1 MANPS
6 DNDEERALEPT
17 EQRIRKA
24 REEGQYP
31 QSRDLTTLLVLM
43 ALAVFTATLGP
54 TLFAQWVEVV
64 RAGLVFGS
72 VEAWSDHLSAWAA
85 GPLWLMILQLVGL
98 MLPVWLISVF
108 APLALVRFQA
118 VFAFQFNVSR
128 MDPLAGLGR
137 MVSMQ
142 TLTELLKNLLKVIVI
157 YGIGIAY
164 LLSLFS
170 GLSVLASQ
178 DIKQAL
184 AQTVSI
190 LQTGFL
196 FLMAPLLLVAGL
208 DVFLQWFNF
217 NKRMRMSRQEM
228 KEEMKESEGS
238 PEVRARLRQRQRQI
252 ATTRMMAALEKADVV
267 LVNPEHYAVAL
278 RYDAEKMAAPIVVAK
293 GLDDLALRMQDIA
306 RECEVPIA
314 RIPPLARL
322 MHHRLKVGE
331 AVPAQ
336 LFEAVA
342 KILAWAYELGDKTA
356 EESPPPE
363 IGPLPQL
370 ETPLP

>member
-1 MANPS
+1 MADPS
-6 DNDEERALEPT
+6 SNDEERALEPS

-43 ALAVFTATLGP
+43 ALAAFTVTLGP
-54 TLFAQWVEVV
+54 ALFSQWVEVMRV
-64 RAGLVFGS
+64 GLIFGP
-72 VEAWSDHLSAWAA
+72 VEAWTDHLASWAA
-85 GPLWLMILQLVGL
+85 GPLWHMVLQLIAL
-98 MLPVWLISVF
+98 MLPVWLISIF
-108 APLALVRFQA
+108 APLALVRFQP
-118 VFAFQFNVSR
+118 VFAFRFNASR

-137 MVSMQ
+137 MLSIQ
-142 TLTELLKNLLKVIVI
+142 TLTELVKNLLKVIVI

-170 GLSVLASQ
+170 GLSVFASQ
-178 DIKQAL
+178 DLKQAL
-184 AQTVSI
+184 AHTVTI
-190 LQTGFL
+190 LQRGFL
-196 FLMAPLLLVAGL
+196 FLMMPLLLVAAL

-238 PEVRARLRQRQRQI
+238 PEVRTRLRQRQRQI

-278 RYDAEKMAAPIVVAK
+278 RYDAEKMSAPIVVAK
-293 GLDDLALRMQDIA
+293 GLDDLALRMQAIA
-306 RECEVPIA
+306 RDSQVPIA

-322 MHHRLKVGE
+322 MHQRLKVGE

-356 EESPPPE
+356 EESPPPD
-363 IGPLPQL
+363 IGPLPAL
-370 ETPLP
+370 ESPQT

>member
-1 MANPS
+1 MADPS
-6 DNDEERALEPT
+6 NNDEERALEPT
-17 EQRIRKA
+17 EQRLRKA

-43 ALAVFTATLGP
+43 ALAVFTFTLGAK
-54 TLFAQWVEVV
+54 LFAHWIEVV
-64 RAGLVFGS
+64 RSGLIFGP
-72 VEAWSDHLSAWAA
+72 VDAWVDHLSAWAA
-85 GPLWLMILQLVGL
+85 GPLWIMVLQLFALLV
-98 MLPVWLISVF
+98 PVWLISVL
-108 APLALVRFQA
+108 APLALVRFQP
-118 VFAFQFNVSR
+118 VFAFRFNLSR

-142 TLTELLKNLLKVIVI
+142 TVTELLKNLLKVIVI

-170 GLSVLASQ
+170 GLSVLAEH

-184 AQTVSI
+184 SQTVSI
-190 LQTGFL
+190 LHNGFL
-196 FLMAPLLLVAGL
+196 FLMAPLVLVAAL

-217 NKRMRMSRQEM
+217 NQKMRMSRQEM

-238 PEVRARLRQRQRQI
+238 PEVRARQRQRQRQI
-252 ATTRMMAALEKADVV
+252 ATSRMMAALEKADVV

-278 RYDAEKMAAPIVVAK
+278 RYDAEKMSAPIVVAK
-293 GLDDLALRMQDIA
+293 GLDDLALRMQEIA
-306 RECEVPIA
+306 RECQVPIA

-322 MHHRLKVGE
+322 MHQRLKVGE
-331 AVPAQ
+331 SVPAQ

-342 KILAWAYELGDKTA
+342 KILAWAYERGDQGPD
-356 EESPPPE
+356 ESLPPD
-363 IGPLPQL
+363 IGPLPQF
-370 ETPLP
+370 ETPSA

>member
-1 MANPS
+1 
-6 DNDEERALEPT
+6 
-17 EQRIRKA
+17 
-24 REEGQYP
+24 
-31 QSRDLTTLLVLM
+31 
-43 ALAVFTATLGP
+43 
-54 TLFAQWVEVV
+54 
-64 RAGLVFGS
+64 
-72 VEAWSDHLSAWAA
+72 
-85 GPLWLMILQLVGL
+85 
-98 MLPVWLISVF
+98 
-108 APLALVRFQA
+108 
-118 VFAFQFNVSR
+118 
-128 MDPLAGLGR
+128 
-137 MVSMQ
+137 
-142 TLTELLKNLLKVIVI
+142 
-157 YGIGIAY
+157 
-164 LLSLFS
+164 
-170 GLSVLASQ
+170 
-178 DIKQAL
+178 
-184 AQTVSI
+184 
-190 LQTGFL
+190 
-196 FLMAPLLLVAGL
+196 MAPLLLVAGL

-370 ETPLP
+370 ETPQP

>member
-1 MANPS
+1 
-6 DNDEERALEPT
+6 
-17 EQRIRKA
+17 
-24 REEGQYP
+24 
-31 QSRDLTTLLVLM
+31 
-43 ALAVFTATLGP
+43 
-54 TLFAQWVEVV
+54 VV

-72 VEAWSDHLSAWAA
+72 VEAWSDHLAAWAR
-85 GPLWLMILQLVGL
+85 GPLWVMILQLISL

-108 APLALVRFQA
+108 APLALVRFQP
-118 VFAFQFNVSR
+118 VFAFRFNLSR

-142 TLTELLKNLLKVIVI
+142 TVTELLKNLLKVIVI

-170 GLSVLASQ
+170 GLSILASQ

-306 RECEVPIA
+306 RECDVPIA

-370 ETPLP
+370 EKPLP